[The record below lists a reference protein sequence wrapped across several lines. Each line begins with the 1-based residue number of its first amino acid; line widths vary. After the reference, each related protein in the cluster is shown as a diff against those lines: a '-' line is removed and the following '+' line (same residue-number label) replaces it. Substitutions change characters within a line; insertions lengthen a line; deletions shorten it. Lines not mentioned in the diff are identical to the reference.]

1 MSEYALILKPS
12 DTCSLID
19 TSNTLYK
26 IKLLKYLP
34 LEFKSG
40 NAVFKTNVYE
50 FVKMCNEIK
59 KGEINARK

>member
-1 MSEYALILKPS
+1 MSEYALILKLS

-26 IKLLKYLP
+26 IKLLKHIP

-40 NAVFKTNVYE
+40 NAVFKTNVYD
-50 FVKMCNEIK
+50 FVKMCEEIR
-59 KGEINARK
+59 KGEINVSY